1 MKLDS
6 SDTFTCEMSGRLF
19 ALSVKKGY
27 DSVDFVDKLMH
38 SELARHLY
46 KKDQSPMWLGE
57 AYLMSTLETECTI
70 KQGPTYDIDMME
82 WAGWLFKYWS
92 IAYPDDTPLNIYTQ
106 APIQKL
112 NNMHI
117 GLHVMSPDIQ
127 IQNIKELFTQSM
139 SL

>member
-38 SELARHLY
+38 SELAQHLY
-46 KKDQSPMWLGE
+46 KKEQSPMWLGE

-70 KQGPTYDIDMME
+70 NQGASYDIDMME
-82 WAGWLFKYWS
+82 WAGWIFKYWS
-92 IAYPDDTPLNIYTQ
+92 IAYPDDTPMNIYIQ

-112 NNMHI
+112 KNMYI

-127 IQNIKELFTQSM
+127 IQDIKELFYKN
-139 SL
+139 